1 MAPFIFI
8 VVGMVTLVFT
18 LFPIKATVW
27 LEERL
32 LVTLYMFPVFLSV
45 IFVPTETDGVG
56 VTVGAEVIAGVGVAV
71 GTGVTV
77 GIGSLAIVS
86 VLVTPQT
93 VQVYV
98 FTPSSAIVAGFGD
111 YTVIPGVLAG
121 SRNFSYIFFAVT
133 ACAVMALAAD
143 CFAGSSGIDSPVGT
157 VIVT

>member
-32 LVTLYMFPVFLSV
+32 LVNLYMFPVFLSV

-98 FTPSSAIVAGFGD
+98 FTPSFTIVAGL
-111 YTVIPGVLAG
+111 VITPLFQVCLPEAG
-121 SRNFSYIFFAVT
+121 ISVT
-133 ACAVMALAAD
+133 SILLSQRVQ
-143 CFAGSSGIDSPVGT
+143 
-157 VIVT
+157 

>member
-98 FTPSSAIVAGFGD
+98 FTPSFTIVAGL
-111 YTVIPGVLAG
+111 VITPLFQVCLPEAG
-121 SRNFSYIFFAVT
+121 ISVT
-133 ACAVMALAAD
+133 SILLSQRVQ
-143 CFAGSSGIDSPVGT
+143 
-157 VIVT
+157 

>member
-1 MAPFIFI
+1 MEVPVIFESIGGNFSYFVGGTFYFYCSWNGDTGFYFISNKGNCLAGRTAACNF
-8 VVGMVTLVFT
+8 VYVSS
-18 LFPIKATVW
+18 
-27 LEERL
+27 
-32 LVTLYMFPVFLSV
+32 FLSV

-98 FTPSSAIVAGFGD
+98 FTPSSAIVAGL
-111 YTVIPGVLAG
+111 VITPLFQVCLPEAG
-121 SRNFSYIFFAVT
+121 IS
-133 ACAVMALAAD
+133 
-143 CFAGSSGIDSPVGT
+143 
-157 VIVT
+157 VISFLLSQRVQ